1 LDERLKTVKFDVKKY
16 FERLSE
22 KELDKIV
29 NKDLNDALG
38 LGLHELKNY
47 VDYDL
52 KLSKFDSDSAFWK
65 LVGNPMYRIHEK
77 AIVEKC
83 RDSPSY
89 KEKLFSKI
97 EVMIKNFSNQ

>member
-52 KLSKFDSDSAFWK
+52 KLSKLSSAS
-65 LVGNPMYRIHEK
+65 LCS
-77 AIVEKC
+77 A
-83 RDSPSY
+83 
-89 KEKLFSKI
+89 
-97 EVMIKNFSNQ
+97 SNVPDDDAGHPAL